1 MVENASIKGIVNRM
15 AYQFFGVFSTGQFEQ
30 LRIFAK
36 VQERDLTARI
46 AWLSAQLQRNGLFS
60 TIYDQATN
68 MPISYDVAPPNSYAA
83 KLLVAYRALGGVPE
97 KDFLLRTSDQPV
109 YLTRTDNINP
119 NEGSNPT
126 SGYSDVFTN
135 GRRIRG
141 SQKFDRD
148 IGVKVDR
155 FKSWQLEAIKHK
167 REHLE
172 FKIKRALDY
181 SDQLQSEINAI
192 NVLLDTTSN
201 ATVDDQIR
209 TIQQY
214 MFRTGASNVIS
225 NLADVFG
232 LSIGRVFDVTNPT
245 DYEIE
250 QGVALR

>member
-1 MVENASIKGIVNRM
+1 M
-15 AYQFFGVFSTGQFEQ
+15 AYNIYGTFSLGQFEQ

-36 VQERDLTARI
+36 VQERDLNSRVV
-46 AWLSAQLQRNGLFS
+46 WLSAALQRNGLFTTS
-60 TIYDQATN
+60 YNQQTN
-68 MPISYDVAPPNSYAA
+68 MPLSYDVAPPNSYAA

-97 KDFLLRTSDQPV
+97 TDFLLRTMNMPV
-109 YLTRTDNINP
+109 FLNRVDNISP

-126 SGYSDVFTN
+126 SGYSDTFTN

-141 SQKFDRD
+141 GQRFDRD
-148 IGVKVDR
+148 VGVKVDR
-155 FKSWQLEAIKHK
+155 LKSPFLEAIKHK

-214 MFRTGASNVIS
+214 MFRTGAQNIVSDM
-225 NLADVFG
+225 ADIFG
-232 LSIGRVFDVTNPT
+232 LNIGRVKDVTNPS

-250 QGVALR
+250 TGVALR

>member
-1 MVENASIKGIVNRM
+1 
-15 AYQFFGVFSTGQFEQ
+15 
-30 LRIFAK
+30 
-36 VQERDLTARI
+36 
-46 AWLSAQLQRNGLFS
+46 
-60 TIYDQATN
+60 
-68 MPISYDVAPPNSYAA
+68 MPLSYDVAPPNSYAA
-83 KLLVAYRALGGVPE
+83 KLMVAYRALGGVPE
-97 KDFLLRTSDQPV
+97 KDFLLRTMDQPV
-109 YLTRTDNINP
+109 YLNRVDNISP

-126 SGYSDVFTN
+126 SGYSDTFTN

-141 SQKFDRD
+141 SQRFDRD
-148 IGVKVDR
+148 IGTKVDKLKAP
-155 FKSWQLEAIKHK
+155 FLESIKHK

-181 SDQLQSEINAI
+181 SDQLQNEINAI

-214 MFRTGASNVIS
+214 MFRTGAQNIVSD
-225 NLADVFG
+225 LADIFG
-232 LSIGRVFDVTNPT
+232 LNIGRVFDVTNPT

>member
-1 MVENASIKGIVNRM
+1 MTTAM
-15 AYQFFGVFSTGQFEQ
+15 FEQ

-36 VQERDLTARI
+36 VQERDLSNRVS
-46 AWLSAQLQRNGLFS
+46 WLSAALQRNGIFTTS
-60 TIYDQATN
+60 YDPQTN
-68 MPISYDVAPPNSYAA
+68 LPISYSATPGSYAA
-83 KLLVAYRALGGVPE
+83 KLFIAYRALGGVPE
-97 KDFLLRTSDQPV
+97 IDFLLRTADKPV
-109 YLTRTDNINP
+109 FLTRTDNINP

-126 SGYSDVFTN
+126 SGYSDTFTN

-141 SQKFDRD
+141 SQRFDRD
-148 IGVKVDR
+148 LGIQVSRLKAP
-155 FKSWQLEAIKHK
+155 FLEAIKQK

-192 NVLLDTTSN
+192 NILLDTTSN
-201 ATVDDQIR
+201 ATIDDSIR

-214 MFRTGASNVIS
+214 MFRTGAQNIVS
-225 NLADVFG
+225 NLADIFG
-232 LSIGRVFDVTNPT
+232 LNIGRVFDVTNPT

>member
-1 MVENASIKGIVNRM
+1 MFNFYGTFSI
-15 AYQFFGVFSTGQFEQ
+15 AQFEQ
-30 LRIFAK
+30 LRVFAK
-36 VQERDLTARI
+36 VQERDLLSRQI
-46 AWLSAQLQRNGLFS
+46 WLSAQLQRNGIFS
-60 TIYDQATN
+60 TLYNQQTN
-68 MPISYDVAPPNSYAA
+68 MPLSYDVAPPNSYAA
-83 KLLVAYRALGGVPE
+83 KLMVAYRALGGVPE
-97 KDFLLRTSDQPV
+97 KDFLLRTMDQPV
-109 YLTRTDNINP
+109 YLNRVDNISP

-126 SGYSDVFTN
+126 SGYSDTFTN

-141 SQKFDRD
+141 SQRFDRD
-148 IGVKVDR
+148 IGTKVDKLKAP
-155 FKSWQLEAIKHK
+155 FLESIKHK

-181 SDQLQSEINAI
+181 SDQLQNEINAI

-214 MFRTGASNVIS
+214 MFRTGAQNIVSD
-225 NLADVFG
+225 LADIFG
-232 LSIGRVFDVTNPT
+232 LNIGRVFDVTNPT